1 MKKTS
6 YTKASLIRELAAS
19 AEITQKKA
27 RFILDE
33 LTRIAYREAADGG
46 FTVPGICHLDV
57 VLRKPRRMKNPQ
69 TGETILIGEHR
80 TLRARIVKAAR
91 NAVTPPPEDLVTV
104 LPDEGPTQAEL
115 EDFSNAISF
124 CCKKCGQEIEAPRA
138 AIGIEAHCPACGA
151 SIIVPAESEAGT
163 LHGPALPTPTVP
175 PAAPTTAAPETP
187 PASPDATSASPF
199 TSPATPE
206 SSSTTSEPSPAATF
220 AEQKARGGQTIR
232 IDLAALGFAPEEH
245 ASPRTLSAKRM
256 LSFFC
261 KNCRQEIEAPAD
273 MAGTSSECPAC
284 GVSFE
289 VPFFSDPGT
298 LHGSD
303 LDDREPGDPEVRD
316 ARARTIRIE
325 VPDDF

>member
-1 MKKTS
+1 MKNFL
-6 YTKASLIRELAAS
+6 YQGLADPLASWLLVPKLPRKRPVLYWMN
-19 AEITQKKA
+19 
-27 RFILDE
+27 F
-33 LTRIAYREAADGG
+33 TRIAYREAADGG
-46 FTVPGICHLDV
+46 FTVPGICRLDV

-69 TGETILIGEHR
+69 IRETILIGEHR
-80 TLRARIVKAAR
+80 TLRARIVPPGEGGHPAAR
-91 NAVTPPPEDLVTV
+91 KTWSPCFRMRDPRKRS
-104 LPDEGPTQAEL
+104 

-138 AIGIEAHCPACGA
+138 AIGIEAHCP
-151 SIIVPAESEAGT
+151 
-163 LHGPALPTPTVP
+163 
-175 PAAPTTAAPETP
+175 
-187 PASPDATSASPF
+187 
-199 TSPATPE
+199 
-206 SSSTTSEPSPAATF
+206 
-220 AEQKARGGQTIR
+220 
-232 IDLAALGFAPEEH
+232 LAARPSSFRRNQRRALCTGQPRPRRPYRLRPRRRRLRKLRPRLRMRRPHPRSHPPPPQNRPPPPRNRLLRPRSPNRRH
-245 ASPRTLSAKRM
+245 AAARRYGSTWRHWDSRRKSMPSPRTLSAKRM